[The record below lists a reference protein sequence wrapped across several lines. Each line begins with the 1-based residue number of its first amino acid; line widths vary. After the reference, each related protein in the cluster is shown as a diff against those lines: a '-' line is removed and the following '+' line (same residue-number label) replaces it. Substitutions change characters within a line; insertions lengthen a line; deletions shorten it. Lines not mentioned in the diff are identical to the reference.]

1 MCFMIYRHVVIIK
14 RCFVSDVIEDNVD
27 SAANSVEKGTKSLQ
41 RASKYKV
48 MHCVCKCGLD

>member
-1 MCFMIYRHVVIIK
+1 MMCFMIYSHVVIK

-27 SAANSVEKGTKSLQ
+27 NAANSVEKGTKSLQ

-48 MHCVCKCGLD
+48 IQCVVR